1 MLVNSKR
8 FRLGARFVSASV
20 RDPLRVRGGEPVTAM
35 TACGAYSMYYCFPF
49 PHRRE
54 PVHVQIL
61 YGYTF
66 YTMYYILYISR
77 RRGCAE
83 ASEGSKFP
91 ARPTSCLSID
101 HRTWP
106 SKPVMGHAT
115 QSGGINQ
122 VAGDAATA
130 TAISNLKSVSD
141 RSHEPRGEANN
152 CCH

>member
-35 TACGAYSMYYCFPF
+35 TAMWAYSIYFLS
-49 PHRRE
+49 HRRRSMCKYYT
-54 PVHVQIL
+54 VIRFIL
-61 YGYTF
+61 CN
-66 YTMYYILYISR
+66 ILYISR